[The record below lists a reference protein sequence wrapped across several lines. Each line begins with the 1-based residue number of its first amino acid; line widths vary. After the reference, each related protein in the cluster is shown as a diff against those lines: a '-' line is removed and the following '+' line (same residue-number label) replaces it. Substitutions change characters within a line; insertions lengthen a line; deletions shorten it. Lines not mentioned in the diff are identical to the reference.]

1 MVVLSVVF
9 FWFILFGFA
18 EGVEYADL
26 SFIRFGTFWIGIP
39 ADIFSAQFFFFHHSG
54 TLMMTCML
62 DISVLPYRL
71 YWFHFSLFCFSV
83 AQIS

>member
-1 MVVLSVVF
+1 MVVLGVVF

-39 ADIFSAQFFFFHHSG
+39 ADIFSAQFFFF
-54 TLMMTCML
+54 
-62 DISVLPYRL
+62 
-71 YWFHFSLFCFSV
+71 
-83 AQIS
+83 

>member
-39 ADIFSAQFFFFHHSG
+39 ADIFSAQFFFFSSFWHS
-54 TLMMTCML
+54 
-62 DISVLPYRL
+62 DDDL
-71 YWFHFSLFCFSV
+71 YARHFGIAL
-83 AQIS
+83 